1 MSLTVSKVDKS
12 YGKLKALD
20 EISLCFEPGN
30 IYGLFGRNGAGK
42 STLCNLM
49 TGRALPDQGLIHL
62 DGSDLVSDSRIV
74 RRVALV
80 NETWPY
86 PSRRHIRQAFA
97 MAEGFYGDFDWHL
110 AESILKSF
118 ALRLTDTFA
127 SLSTGQRQV
136 VKDII
141 GLCLPVEYLILDEP
155 TTGMD
160 AAARERIYSFLLE
173 AYQRRGPTMIIA
185 THILNEVSQLISRAT
200 IIDQGRVLRS
210 FSVDDLSVLGTTV
223 TGRPRDVESYLAQ
236 GDPQLLSRQRI
247 GDLLRVS
254 FEGPVPDEQP
264 KGLIVAPMDLQ
275 TYFVQ
280 ITEGATQ

>member
-49 TGRALPDQGLIHL
+49 TGRTLPDQGLVHL

-127 SLSTGQRQV
+127 SLSMGQRQV
-136 VKDII
+136 VKDVI

-160 AAARERIYSFLLE
+160 AAARERIYSFVLE
-173 AYQRRGPTMIIA
+173 AYQQRGPTMIIA
-185 THILNEVSQLISRAT
+185 PISSTRSASSSPAPRSSTRGGSCDLSAWMICQPWGSLSLAVRVTWRAT
-200 IIDQGRVLRS
+200 L
-210 FSVDDLSVLGTTV
+210 
-223 TGRPRDVESYLAQ
+223 PR
-236 GDPQLLSRQRI
+236 
-247 GDLLRVS
+247 
-254 FEGPVPDEQP
+254 
-264 KGLIVAPMDLQ
+264 
-275 TYFVQ
+275 
-280 ITEGATQ
+280 ATHSC